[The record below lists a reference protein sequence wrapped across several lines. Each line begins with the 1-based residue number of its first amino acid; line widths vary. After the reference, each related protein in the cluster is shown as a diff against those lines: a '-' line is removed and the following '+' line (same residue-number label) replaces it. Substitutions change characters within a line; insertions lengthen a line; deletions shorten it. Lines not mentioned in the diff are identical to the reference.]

1 MRLERWTFGAAVT
14 CAALATALPAAAQE
28 TILLRFRP
36 AVGHSMQT
44 LWWFDVTSTISSG
57 RVGDDDL
64 TMETN
69 GVQSLTVRVIG
80 ADGDRRTLEVTRD
93 SIRVRTRPLEGTWRA
108 WADTGGA
115 RPRARLTVDERLRGV
130 DFQVANADSLTTAQI
145 GALRAFSTG
154 FEFTFPEQA
163 VAVGQVWAA
172 DIVIPLDEPT
182 GVEGEPGV
190 SLWLSRVG
198 EIVARSTLTL
208 DSLVDRGTDTLAF
221 LQVQGTLLPTTVA
234 SAAEATEGRAR
245 LTGAVAGRL
254 IWSTGWHA
262 FVSGA
267 VRLRVRMVAFAG
279 SPDTEVPSF
288 TMNVDT
294 SSRFQV
300 RR

>member
-1 MRLERWTFGAAVT
+1 MFGAAVT
-14 CAALATALPAAAQE
+14 CAALATAPPAAAQE

-36 AVGHSMQT
+36 AVGHAMQT
-44 LWWFDVTSTISSG
+44 LWWFDVTSTISGG
-57 RVGDDDL
+57 RADDDL

-69 GVQSLTVRVIG
+69 GVQSLTLRVIG
-80 ADGDRRTLEVTRD
+80 VDGERRTLEVTRD
-93 SIRVRTRPLEGTWRA
+93 SMRVRTRPLEGTWRA
-108 WADTGGA
+108 SADTGGA
-115 RPRARLTVDERLRGV
+115 RPRARLTVDERLREL
-130 DFQVANADSLTTAQI
+130 DFQVANADSLTSAQI
-145 GALRAFSTG
+145 GAMRAFSTG
-154 FEFTFPEQA
+154 FEFAFPEQA
-163 VAVGQVWAA
+163 VMVGQVWAA
-172 DIVIPLDEPT
+172 DIVIPLDKPT

-267 VRLRVRMVAFAG
+267 VRLQVRMVTFAG
-279 SPDTEVPSF
+279 PPDSEIPDF
-288 TMNVDT
+288 TLDVDV